1 MRIFPFSKHE
11 ALKPVCVE
19 STVDTSLFINA
30 ISHGVLFMSLPL
42 LTRRIGMWSPRK
54 IRDKLALDKPA
65 VSIWEMLFCLFWSD
79 AWESQVSEEADGLWP
94 VHTFA
99 TTCLSPF
106 HLSVFKTWSMIMVS
120 CRKIIKLP
128 FSKTSSLMMCWAVD
142 MYYQVLCDTWCI
154 LCLASFSVQTRIK
167 S

>member
-42 LTRRIGMWSPRK
+42 LTRRIGLWSPRK

-65 VSIWEMLFCLFWSD
+65 VSIWETLFCLFWSD

-106 HLSVFKTWSMIMVS
+106 HLSVFKTCSWFHVE
-120 CRKIIKLP
+120 RFIKLP
-128 FSKTSSLMMCWAVD
+128 LFRLRIS
-142 MYYQVLCDTWCI
+142 
-154 LCLASFSVQTRIK
+154 SVQNIEFDDVLSRWNVQSCAVWQVIHIMP
-167 S
+167 SIL